1 MKLAR
6 FDEDRLGVVIGNM
19 VHDVSD
25 VQAEIRKAARY
36 DMKGDAVIAAL
47 PTWRSRLEE
56 AGKKAPGKPLS
67 SVKLISPI
75 ARPSNAPARLVVD
88 A

>member
-6 FDEDRLGVVIGNM
+6 FDDDRLGVVIGDR

-36 DMKGDAVIAAL
+36 DM
-47 PTWRSRLEE
+47 
-56 AGKKAPGKPLS
+56 
-67 SVKLISPI
+67 
-75 ARPSNAPARLVVD
+75 
-88 A
+88 